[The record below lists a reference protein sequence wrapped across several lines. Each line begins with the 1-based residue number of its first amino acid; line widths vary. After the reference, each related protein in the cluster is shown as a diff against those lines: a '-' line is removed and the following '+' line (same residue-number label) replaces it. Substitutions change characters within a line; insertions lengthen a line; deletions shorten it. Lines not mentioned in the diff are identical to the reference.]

1 MFEVLVGVL
10 LGILCVANLALW
22 FKLTNCHDA
31 LTQIIT
37 KTNDF
42 KDGMPNLDAI
52 RDEINDTLQDFVN
65 NLHVPNAAD
74 HLLGAGAQLLQMW
87 GLKKFGN
94 PQLVNPTIVEENLNE
109 PY

>member
-42 KDGMPNLDAI
+42 KSDMPDLDAI
-52 RDEINDTLQDFVN
+52 RDEINETLQDFVQ

-87 GLKKFGN
+87 GLKKFGH
-94 PQLVNPTIVEENLNE
+94 PQIPTNE
-109 PY
+109 PGQPTFEEPY

>member
-22 FKLTNCHDA
+22 FKLSNCYDA
-31 LTQIIT
+31 LTSVIKTT
-37 KTNDF
+37 KDEI
-42 KDGMPNLDAI
+42 PNLDAI
-52 RDEINDTLQDFVN
+52 RDEINETLQDFVQ

-94 PQLVNPTIVEENLNE
+94 PQLMQQDLAKMNE
-109 PY
+109 TEFHEV